1 MAEKESGSNSKAG
14 ADRKE
19 RLELLDAAGKAVG
32 VIASASVAASVVYDW
47 GFLKGLGLELGEVP
61 TSLSDHVR
69 SALVW
74 IPGLLSAS
82 LFWVAIH
89 LFTRRVEQGLTEKEL
104 VASSKNPKAMGR
116 FRRSSEVGVLAVMFL
131 GAAGYVLLG
140 FESSAAALVFA
151 VPLLWLFFVNWV
163 FSHPRVQARTAR
175 WARITLLASPA
186 LLFFVYFF
194 GYARGIDTRKADRP
208 EVRVIVKDHPPRE
221 REGSVVRYMERGLLF
236 KQGAGKISFLPWDE
250 VAEVRRMREVRPYQG
265 LLCRWFGAACDIEH
279 LPTKQR
285 SDELDGV

>member
-1 MAEKESGSNSKAG
+1 VSEKETGSNGPKAG

-47 GFLKGLGLELGEVP
+47 GFLKGLGLELGEIP

-82 LFWVAIH
+82 LFWLVMY
-89 LFTRRVEQGLTEKEL
+89 LFTRRVEQGLTEEEI
-104 VASSKNPKAMGR
+104 VASSKNPKAIGR
-116 FRRSSEVGVLAVMFL
+116 FRKSSEVGVLAVMFL
-131 GAAGYVLLG
+131 GAAGYVLFG

-151 VPLLWLFFVNWV
+151 VPLLWLFFVSWV
-163 FSHPRVQARTAR
+163 FSHPRVQARTVR
-175 WARITLLASPA
+175 WARMALLAGPA

-194 GYARGIDTRKADRP
+194 GYARGIDARNAKSP
-208 EVRVIVKDHPPRE
+208 EVRVIAKEAPQE
-221 REGSVVRYMERGLLF
+221 RRGTVVRYMERGVLF
-236 KQGAGKISFLPWDE
+236 KQGAGKISFLPWDQ
-250 VAEVRRMREVRPYQG
+250 VAEVHRVPEVGPRQG
-265 LLCRWFGAACDIEH
+265 LVCRWFGVACGEK
-279 LPTKQR
+279 T
-285 SDELDGV
+285 DELDGV